1 MDKANTELKWPTCV
15 HRAAWCTSSELS
27 PFNNQECICFFPLHV
42 KTSQIAGGE
51 KKTKQQCANII
62 SERRG
67 SIPRGSQTPGRTQ
80 NKHNC
85 SAAMFRT
92 TKQYSEVTTARP
104 AGRRGSPGLFTLQG
118 GRGCKCNRGTGMCVS
133 MTISRVPSVP

>member
-51 KKTKQQCANII
+51 KKKQNSSAQTLSPSEEAPFREVRRLLDERKTNII
-62 SERRG
+62 AVQLCFEQQNNTLRSRQRG
-67 SIPRGSQTPGRTQ
+67 
-80 NKHNC
+80 
-85 SAAMFRT
+85 
-92 TKQYSEVTTARP
+92 RP
-104 AGRRGSPGLFTLQG
+104 AGVAARVCLHSKEDEAASVTAAEE
-118 GRGCKCNRGTGMCVS
+118 CVC
-133 MTISRVPSVP
+133 R